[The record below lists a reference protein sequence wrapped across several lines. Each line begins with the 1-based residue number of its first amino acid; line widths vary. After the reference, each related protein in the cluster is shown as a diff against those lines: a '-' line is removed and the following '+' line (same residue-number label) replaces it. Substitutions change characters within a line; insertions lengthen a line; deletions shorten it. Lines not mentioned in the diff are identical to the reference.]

1 MIFFESLG
9 LVEFFIEI
17 EKYYGEY
24 EENIR
29 IVVFSFIKK
38 LNDWERAA
46 LYNELIEHYSRGFSP
61 PDVYR
66 FNLHLKKAKEA
77 AKRLKPSMVLSKKEE
92 NKEDIQKNL
101 AEAAKEY
108 GLDPNGKDLLKKNV
122 CLRDK
127 KKKRLNNGKDSKGK
141 G

>member
-24 EENIR
+24 EEDIR

-77 AKRLKPSMVLSKKEE
+77 AKRLKPLKVLSKKGEK
-92 NKEDIQKNL
+92 KEDTKKNL

-108 GLDPNGKDLLKKNV
+108 GLDPNGKDLLKKMFA
-122 CLRDK
+122 CEI
-127 KKKRLNNGKDSKGK
+127 KKRKG
-141 G
+141 

>member
-1 MIFFESLG
+1 MFFERLG

-24 EENIR
+24 EEDIR
-29 IVVFSFIKK
+29 IVIFSFIKK

-77 AKRLKPSMVLSKKEE
+77 AKRLELSKVLSKKEE

-108 GLDPNGKDLLKKNV
+108 GLDPNGKDLLKKMFA
-122 CLRDK
+122 CEI
-127 KKKRLNNGKDSKGK
+127 KKRKG
-141 G
+141 

>member
-77 AKRLKPSMVLSKKEE
+77 AKRLKPSMGLSKKEE

-108 GLDPNGKDLLKKNV
+108 GLDPNGKNV

-127 KKKRLNNGKDSKGK
+127 KKKRLNNGKDSKG
-141 G
+141 